1 MSAAGRVAALAKHY
15 DAIVDDADNDDDA
28 IVPMMMASGRGWCS
42 RVTSDFEEGFPSTSS
57 SSRASSSSTHNKSV
71 ISSFAMGCAVSLA
84 AFGVAT
90 TAIMGKDSGATMMS
104 TTLSSPGKRTTT
116 LTNGQ
121 EHFSYPLN
129 SDRSTYAGKS
139 NEKYFDGEKHEMT
152 AWRNGL
158 IDVASVPNEKT
169 NWVMNHPKIQAMMSA
184 SLGKARQLPQLGK
197 SKKSSK
203 KNKNKEEELDF
214 DIPDGNKLPEHVEP
228 VEMSSSKGMPSTKKV
243 RGKVVTLDEN
253 GNINT
258 APMGRTTVDNYRMS
272 WAKEHVV
279 FTNGDY
285 SANYIPMKERDW
297 KKKFRQIPGQ
307 GLMKPKDSMM
317 TVDDAGTLIGRRKM
331 PASQLGEVEKDDDD
345 NEIIHKSSK
354 KEASSRDTKHSSS
367 KSHRRGG

>member
-15 DAIVDDADNDDDA
+15 DAIVDDDA
-28 IVPMMMASGRGWCS
+28 IVPMASGRGCS
-42 RVTSDFEEGFPSTSS
+42 VASDGGVPSTSS
-57 SSRASSSSTHNKSV
+57 SRVSSKSA

-84 AFGVAT
+84 AFGVAA
-90 TAIMGKDSGATMMS
+90 TAMGEEGMRYGATMMS
-104 TTLSSPGKRTTT
+104 TSSSSSSPGGSTTT
-116 LTNGQ
+116 IGQ
-121 EHFSYPLN
+121 HFSYPLN
-129 SDRSTYAGKS
+129 SDRSTYKGKS
-139 NEKYFDGEKHEMT
+139 NEKYFDDEKHEMA

-158 IDVASVPNEKT
+158 IDTASVPKEKT

-197 SKKSSK
+197 SKKISK

-354 KEASSRDTKHSSS
+354 KEASSHDTKHSSS

>member
-1 MSAAGRVAALAKHY
+1 
-15 DAIVDDADNDDDA
+15 
-28 IVPMMMASGRGWCS
+28 
-42 RVTSDFEEGFPSTSS
+42 
-57 SSRASSSSTHNKSV
+57 
-71 ISSFAMGCAVSLA
+71 
-84 AFGVAT
+84 
-90 TAIMGKDSGATMMS
+90 
-104 TTLSSPGKRTTT
+104 
-116 LTNGQ
+116 
-121 EHFSYPLN
+121 
-129 SDRSTYAGKS
+129 
-139 NEKYFDGEKHEMT
+139 
-152 AWRNGL
+152 
-158 IDVASVPNEKT
+158 
-169 NWVMNHPKIQAMMSA
+169 
-184 SLGKARQLPQLGK
+184 
-197 SKKSSK
+197 
-203 KNKNKEEELDF
+203 
-214 DIPDGNKLPEHVEP
+214 
-228 VEMSSSKGMPSTKKV
+228 MSSSKGMPSTKKV

>member
-15 DAIVDDADNDDDA
+15 DAIVDDADDA
-28 IVPMMMASGRGWCS
+28 IVPMMASGRGWCS

-129 SDRSTYAGKS
+129 SDRSTYTGKS
-139 NEKYFDGEKHEMT
+139 NEKYFDGEKHEMM

-197 SKKSSK
+197 SKTNSK

-354 KEASSRDTKHSSS
+354 KEASSHDTKHSSS